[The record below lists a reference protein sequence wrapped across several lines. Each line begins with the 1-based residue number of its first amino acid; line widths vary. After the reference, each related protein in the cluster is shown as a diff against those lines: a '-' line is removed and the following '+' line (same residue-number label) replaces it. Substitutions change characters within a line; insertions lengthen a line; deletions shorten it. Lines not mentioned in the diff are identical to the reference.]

1 VYQTPA
7 RSTTKGTAST
17 VLALVAIIS
26 LLITLFAIVRPTAA
40 VDGVG
45 QADCPAGTTFL
56 INFEESDLAVD
67 LELTTGV
74 FVRSLTFD
82 ENDEVMSATIENTT
96 AGNIT
101 IAVKG
106 GSDDVGNSVT
116 IAAGATETISVTDNP
131 TISNLSVCQA
141 PELEDNGTL
150 SLDKVTVN
158 GDDEFA
164 FTLGGT
170 ALADTLS
177 GADPAVLLASETGT
191 YVVAEALTQAQ
202 MDAGWS
208 LTSIDCVGN
217 ATPEVVTGA
226 SVSVT
231 VAAGEDVVC
240 TFTDTLTENGGES
253 GLIGI
258 FKTMCESIGQQ
269 DTCNGRDTS
278 LDGYMIDFEIRAGAG
293 ADGELIE
300 TATVTLNEN
309 AEGEGN
315 TGNGSQGRVLSGDLE
330 PGTYTVCE
338 IPVAYLLDEGG
349 NVIDEVDLEAVPRP
363 EAGNGGSTGGNQE
376 QIPGTDCVVVE
387 VTAGTAEVKFLDTV
401 ADQEQL
407 GSLLIAKVDPEGA
420 LLPGATFTVDG
431 VAHADTDEDGLV
443 CVDGLTLGDIVSIEE
458 TVVPEGFVGDDDI
471 EDVEVTSSEDCATR
485 LAADNPETD
494 ADVTVVNAAG
504 GVGPE
509 EEVEISIM
517 KHLCT
522 DVTSVEDFEAIEA
535 AAADETPDNAFAPL
549 VATVLACPTIVLTG
563 DIPTEGAISGGAVD
577 FEFSIVDASGT
588 QLLSED
594 GVFMQGALC
603 ESDVDLDADGDG
615 TIEEDV
621 CLDVSH
627 YSFEVVDG
635 VVVITETDAPDG
647 HRFGTI
653 RFTPGSDDADTL
665 VGTIANVE
673 ATGVI
678 TIDTTLD
685 EDDSVM
691 IHAYNFVT
699 EEVQGGNPTQR
710 PRGGTLGGNPVPDTA
725 MEPTAGTTVPAAIL
739 ALLMLSGLGMAGYAA
754 RAEARRRR

>member
-1 VYQTPA
+1 
-7 RSTTKGTAST
+7 
-17 VLALVAIIS
+17 
-26 LLITLFAIVRPTAA
+26 AA
-40 VDGVG
+40 ADEGVG
-45 QADCPAGTTFL
+45 QADCPVGTTFL
-56 INFEESDLAVD
+56 VNFDEGDLEVD
-67 LELTTGV
+67 LELATGV
-74 FVRSLTFD
+74 FVRALTFD
-82 ENDEVMSATIENTT
+82 DNDQVTSATIENTT
-96 AGNIT
+96 AENIT

-106 GSDDVGNSVT
+106 GSDQAGNFVT
-116 IAAGATETISVTDNP
+116 IAPGGTETITVTDNP
-131 TISNLSVCQA
+131 TISNLSVCQG

-150 SLDKVTVN
+150 TLDKVTVN

-217 ATPEVVTGA
+217 AIAEVVTDA

-231 VAAGEDVVC
+231 VGADEDVVC
-240 TFTDTLTENGGES
+240 TFTNTLTENGGES
-253 GLIGI
+253 GLIAI

-278 LDGYMIDFEIRAGAG
+278 LDGYMIDFEIRAGAS

-315 TGNGSQGRVLSGDLE
+315 TGNGSQGRVLSAELE

-363 EAGNGGSTGGNQE
+363 EAGNGGSTGGDQE
-376 QIPGTDCVVVE
+376 QIAGTDCVVVE
-387 VTAGTAEVKFLDTV
+387 VTAGTAEVKFLDTI
-401 ADQEQL
+401 ADQGEQL
-407 GSLLIAKVDPEGA
+407 GSLLIAKVDADGN

-443 CVDGLTLGDIVSIEE
+443 CVDGLTLGDMVSIEE
-458 TVVPEGFVGDDDI
+458 TVAPEGFVGDDDI
-471 EDVEVTSSEDCATR
+471 EDVEVTSTEDCATR
-485 LAADNPETD
+485 LAAVDPATD
-494 ADVTVVNAAG
+494 ADIAVVNAES

-509 EEVEISIM
+509 ETVEVSIM

-522 DVTSVEDFEAIEA
+522 DVASVAEFEAIEA
-535 AAADETPDNAFAPL
+535 AAAEENPDNAFAPL

-563 DIPTEGAISGGAVD
+563 DIPTEGAVSGGAVD
-577 FEFSIVDASGT
+577 FEFSVVDASGT

-594 GVFMQGALC
+594 GTFMQGALC
-603 ESDVDLDADGDG
+603 ESDVNLDADGDG

-627 YSFEVVDG
+627 YSFEVIDG

-665 VGTIANVE
+665 VGSIASVE

-678 TIDTTLD
+678 TLDTTRD
-685 EDDSVM
+685 EDDTVM
-691 IHAYNFVT
+691 VHAYNFVT
-699 EEVQGGNPTQR
+699 EGTQGGNPVPNER
-710 PRGGTLGGNPVPDTA
+710 PREGTLGGNPVPDTA
-725 MEPTAGTTVPAAIL
+725 MAPPPAGTIPGSLL
-739 ALLMLSGLGMAGYAA
+739 ALVLLGALGIAGHQAL
-754 RAEARRRR
+754 AEARKRS